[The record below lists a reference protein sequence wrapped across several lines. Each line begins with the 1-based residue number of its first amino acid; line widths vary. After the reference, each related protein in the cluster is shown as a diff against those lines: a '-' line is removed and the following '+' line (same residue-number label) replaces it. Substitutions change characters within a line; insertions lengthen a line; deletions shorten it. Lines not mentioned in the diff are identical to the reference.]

1 MGAYLSVSRAV
12 VMGRDFF
19 LLRSPALKRLGPPM
33 LHWLCSHV
41 AHLWATSDSVPR
53 SKAVGTP
60 QAVGVM

>member
-1 MGAYLSVSRAV
+1 
-12 VMGRDFF
+12 MGRDFF